1 MFNTRTKGY
10 SSLTGFPRLSRLEGH
25 LPVGR
30 PKPRM
35 TRLFLVLALVFT
47 ASLYVEAQGRRSE
60 ERKARSLGRVSRQL
74 DRLSSTPD
82 LSQESRFLHEQAAS
96 LLERASQTPAGSDL
110 FYRLES
116 AMENLLDAS
125 GQILRTRPRERDTN
139 IEAARRRAVRDL
151 ERSYFRVLQGDYFAR
166 QSQESNAAEYVVTAR
181 QLYQLARAAYDEG
194 DLRRARNLAE
204 ASRRVTSGLEDL
216 ALAAVPLPEPPR
228 LPER

>member
-1 MFNTRTKGY
+1 MFITRTKGY
-10 SSLTGFPRLSRLEGH
+10 SSLTGFPRLSRLEGR
-25 LPVGR
+25 LPVGG

-35 TRLFLVLALVFT
+35 TRLFLVLVLVFT
-47 ASLYVEAQGRRSE
+47 ASLYVEAHGRRSE

-82 LSQESRFLHEQAAS
+82 LSQESRFLHEQVAS
-96 LLERASQTPAGSDL
+96 LLERSRQTAAGSNL

-116 AMENLLDAS
+116 AMENLLGAS
-125 GQILRTRPRERDTN
+125 EQILRTRPRERDTN

-181 QLYQLARAAYDEG
+181 QLYQLARAAYDQG